1 VTADLTDTGRHQPA
15 DLADDPLI
23 IADHVFTSRM
33 IMGTG
38 GVSSL
43 DALELAVAAS
53 GVEVATVAMRRV
65 DPTAKGSVLDVLQRL
80 RVRILPNTA
89 GCYTAGEAVLT
100 AKLGR
105 EALNTNWV
113 KLEVIGDER
122 TLLPDAVELLEAAE
136 RLVDEEFVVLPYTTD
151 DPVLARRLEQVGCAA
166 VMPLGSPIGS
176 GLGIRNPHNI
186 ALIVEGVSVPVILDA
201 GLGTASDAAI
211 AMELGCDAVLL
222 ASSVT
227 RAQSPAGMAAAMA
240 KAVEAG
246 RLARRSGRIPRR
258 FHAEASTPFAGMAD
272 LDDERW

>member
-1 VTADLTDTGRHQPA
+1 VTADLTDTGRGQPA

-100 AKLGR
+100 ARLGR
-105 EALNTNWV
+105 EA
-113 KLEVIGDER
+113 
-122 TLLPDAVELLEAAE
+122 
-136 RLVDEEFVVLPYTTD
+136 
-151 DPVLARRLEQVGCAA
+151 
-166 VMPLGSPIGS
+166 
-176 GLGIRNPHNI
+176 
-186 ALIVEGVSVPVILDA
+186 
-201 GLGTASDAAI
+201 
-211 AMELGCDAVLL
+211 
-222 ASSVT
+222 
-227 RAQSPAGMAAAMA
+227 
-240 KAVEAG
+240 
-246 RLARRSGRIPRR
+246 
-258 FHAEASTPFAGMAD
+258 
-272 LDDERW
+272 